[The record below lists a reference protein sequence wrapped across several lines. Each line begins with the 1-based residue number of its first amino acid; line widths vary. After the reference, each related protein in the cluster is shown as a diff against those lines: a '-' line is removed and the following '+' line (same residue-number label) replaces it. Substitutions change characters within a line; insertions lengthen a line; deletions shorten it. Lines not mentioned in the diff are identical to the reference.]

1 MASIR
6 LLCLVVCHNIYIQ
19 IFQTNLHLKDVL
31 KEFLRSA
38 SFPFSTFSDSIQNS
52 IGYKSYSLELVWS

>member
-6 LLCLVVCHNIYIQ
+6 LLCLAVCHNIYIQ

-31 KEFLRSA
+31 KEF
-38 SFPFSTFSDSIQNS
+38 FE
-52 IGYKSYSLELVWS
+52 KC